1 MSAVGMLSEFYDEAA
16 AAEHLDKVN
25 QWKATQPEFIAVKMT
40 NAEIV
45 KDFLIVNSK
54 WIQGAIE
61 CQVTTAKGYH
71 KLINGEIYKKVPNPK
86 NFYDRHIP
94 VIPWEN

>member
-1 MSAVGMLSEFYDEAA
+1 MLSEFYDEAA

-25 QWKATQPEFIAVKMT
+25 QWKATQPDFIAVKMT

-45 KDFLIVNSK
+45 KELMITEREVSQCFFVKRINIAVTDIV
-54 WIQGAIE
+54 GF
-61 CQVTTAKGYH
+61 V
-71 KLINGEIYKKVPNPK
+71 KLINGELYKKVPNPK
-86 NFYDRHIP
+86 NYYDRHIP